1 MIYHASIKD
10 SSLVIS
16 ANDSDVFALGTYASA
31 LDNTRQWHFNYQTNC
46 YSDLQKVADIL
57 GEAALCVSQFH
68 AFSGCDTTT
77 FFYCGGKTLLC
88 NHAVKASGSLI
99 LICKLGAT

>member
-16 ANDSDVFALGTYASA
+16 ANDSDVFALGTYACA

-46 YSDLQKVADIL
+46 YSDLRKVADTL
-57 GEAALCVSQFH
+57 GEETLYLSQFH
-68 AFSGCDTTT
+68 TLSGCDTTAY
-77 FFYCGGKTLLC
+77 FNFRGKTQLWEY
-88 NHAVKASGSLI
+88 AVKTSGGLI
-99 LICKLGAT
+99 